1 MFNFQV
7 ITEIIRETED
17 SWTCTPEKVILNGMH
32 LIEKLTN
39 DLLPT
44 RIFESMWHKE
54 KHGLKYKPSRR
65 KVPWKYVERKSYIQN
80 HYRNSSETPSN
91 AQIDEEMGLDDG
103 DLYAPE
109 DETYHQRFCRQ
120 YAECRTKLY
129 GRAKISNIQEDYIKD
144 MVIMIKTIF
153 KCNLIKLISESPEIS
168 WQCLFFNYHARKF
181 VDFYAEQELEQLVTF
196 PESLN
201 TDSNGR
207 NELLTMEVDE
217 NVDAENVQSDTT
229 EVMDQDEND
238 ETDENNENN
247 KSKSKKTKVQIIVA
261 RGNQFIF
268 IL

>member
-1 MFNFQV
+1 MFNFQI
-7 ITEIIRETED
+7 ITKIIRETED

-32 LIEKLTN
+32 LIEKLSN

-54 KHGLKYKPSRR
+54 KPGLKYKPSRSN
-65 KVPWKYVERKSYIQN
+65 VPWKYVERQAYTQN
-80 HYRNSSETPSN
+80 HYRNSSEVPSN

-120 YAECRTKLY
+120 YAECRNQLY
-129 GRAKISNIQEDYIKD
+129 GRAKIENIQQDYIKD

-153 KCNLIKLISESPEIS
+153 KCNIIKLIGEAPEIS
-168 WQCLFFNYHARKF
+168 WQCLFFNYHARRF

-196 PESLN
+196 VESN
-201 TDSNGR
+201 TDST

-238 ETDENNENN
+238 QTDENNENN
-247 KSKSKKTKVQIIVA
+247 KSKKTKVQIIVA